1 MLVSIA
7 GVFGGFMG
15 VGSVGYGSVEGGVEA
30 AIDGAQAEFLE
41 WFLQPLYSIYTMSR
55 NRGGRQHL
63 HCRQGL
69 PK

>member
-30 AIDGAQAEFLE
+30 AIDGAQAEFGCIIPKTSL
-41 WFLQPLYSIYTMSR
+41 LNLCPVAQSR
-55 NRGGRQHL
+55 EVDHL
-63 HCRQGL
+63 
-69 PK
+69 